1 MNTTNTMYK
10 IGDYV
15 RVRNDLAIGNNYRV
29 TNLTEDIAVTENM
42 TAFSGLIVRIRIIAH
57 IRDFDGDR
65 NAYLIE
71 HPTIEDGN
79 SIWVDE
85 MFENAVSEEAGKT
98 SFIDALLTLIKETGE
113 YILEKLHTKS
123 NEDLTAKFHTIA
135 YAANELSMLTG
146 LPVRFCP
153 QDETTTDETN

>member
-15 RVRNDLAIGNNYRV
+15 QVRNDLAIGNNYRM
-29 TNLTEDIAVTENM
+29 TNQAEDIAVTDDM
-42 TAFSGLIVRIRIIAH
+42 TAFSGLIVRIR
-57 IRDFDGDR
+57 DFDEDN
-65 NAYLIE
+65 NAYHIE
-71 HPTIEDGN
+71 HPTIEDEN

-85 MFENAVSEEAGKT
+85 MFESTVSEEAGKA
-98 SFIDALLTLIKETGE
+98 SFINALLTLIKETGE

-153 QDETTTDETN
+153 QDETTTDTKN